1 MKKILLLAAAAIM
14 AVGMMQAKTAD
25 ELRIYLNPGH
35 GSFGSN
41 DRPMNTIGHPNTTQ
55 LTDTFGF
62 YEGRG
67 TLPRAFGLG
76 ETLVKMGVKRENIVY
91 SRLTNGPWPKDN
103 GEDAEKYNRN
113 LADICEEVE
122 AGNFDMFI
130 SSHSN
135 AATDG
140 TTTNYPLTL
149 FRGYNN
155 GKTGDAG
162 YNGNAVEGSYAM
174 AMATWGPHW
183 MNELDPTSHYSM
195 TSPNVQGDI
204 SFYGSYSTSTRSNG
218 KQYAGYLGVLKHGTP
233 GYLLEGFFHT
243 YQPARHRALNFDYD
257 RQEGRRE
264 ARGVG
269 NYFGLTP
276 LSTGDIMGSVR
287 DMHEK
292 IQENLYSYAPGTY
305 DQWLP
310 LNGAEVTL
318 SKNGSVIKTYTCDN
332 EYNGIFVFEDLEPGV
347 YTLNVTHDGYKALG
361 NFIEDKTIDATNTIE
376 PTSVNITVKA
386 NETVY
391 SKLFLEKE
399 DYEPVFDAFV
409 NYPEP
414 ELPGYMG
421 LADSYTFTGETTA
434 NFNIAGKVTSVA
446 QIADTTFI
454 LSNEG
459 LTPHIYMVNSKTQ
472 ELIKELSVNGI
483 VDESEDNLGFLSPL
497 YALTTTADQKLVG
510 VSRTLNQFSA
520 AYVDAGYKRNT
531 ARVYIWNDFNSDP
544 SLWFST
550 QNAGNYYRA
559 VVGDAIAVN
568 GPSTDCN
575 VLILA
580 QNRGARPWNLR
591 LVHAAMID
599 GQLAG
604 SIFHDNLY
612 NGTVN
617 GGNIKGNIFGDV
629 MLEGTHYQLAV
640 SPNGDEKTILA
651 GQGFYKESD
660 EAEAVAVKRMIE
672 FTTPVASA
680 GNPSNV
686 KELPESD
693 IVLYGANFFKFAGKS
708 VMIAPYATDGA
719 VKGIKLFDIT
729 DGVQNAKTIE
739 VKGGDLTAGGNSAP
753 LRAPA
758 DGTSNYSAATS
769 SVTDA
774 DINAYLTIDNDVTK
788 FIAKADEQPGVKG
801 IFAYNL
807 KSHGNEN
814 KDWTFSFD
822 ANSDANE
829 AFITLYDM
837 ESGEEVGTLPLTDVK
852 EGANEF
858 TFASEE
864 LPGEDGQRM
873 NWDVTLK
880 GNNIPTIAILN
891 DLSTGEYTYTAGT
904 QMFAAI
910 DNSPESDYFGR
921 IYASTRLG
929 SGVSTNGMWAYDQQW
944 NRINSS
950 VLNGGQTFGSPYR
963 LDVDAEG
970 FVYLPDWGDPHS
982 GVYVVDP
989 SNLEGPMNQFFMG
1002 TRAAS
1007 GLFKNADDEIIGSSS
1022 TAISIV
1028 GSGAETKAYIHA
1040 EDNSNDVAVYQLG
1053 QADGSILREW
1063 SEAPTWLGIGAKLA
1077 NGNVNLKGDLEHG
1090 GVWVSQIRGAGNN
1103 AAGVPSLMFVTDDG
1117 TIQFN
1122 SGSDLK
1128 DLNGSMGGGF
1138 AISRD
1143 GSTLAIHNGSAEVE
1157 FFDIIWDGNK
1167 PIVTPKGYSFKSD
1180 VRRADG
1186 SSHNNYMY
1194 QMQFDWGGNLVC
1206 TGSRMGIYSMPTDN
1220 NQNTTPAKKA
1230 LIVRKGRTTGVN
1242 AVADAQRVKIVVTPN
1257 PTSGLATVK
1266 GVEVTDLKVYNLNG
1280 ALVARSNNES
1290 VDLSNLA
1297 AGVYL
1302 IKVNGGEAVRVIK
1315 K

>member
-287 DMHEK
+287 DMHEV
-292 IQENLYSYAPGTY
+292 IQDNNYHYATGTY
-305 DQWLP
+305 DKWMP
-310 LNGAEVTL
+310 LNGAVVTL
-318 SKNGSVIKTYTCDN
+318 LKNGNVVATYTCDN
-332 EYNGIFVFEDLEPGV
+332 EYNGIFVFEDLEPGA
-347 YTLNVTHDGYKALG
+347 YTLNVTHEGYKPLG
-361 NFIEDKTIDATNTIE
+361 EYTVDKTTGSTNTIE
-376 PTSVNITVKA
+376 PTSINITVKA

-399 DYEPVFDAFV
+399 DYEPQFEAFE

-414 ELPGYMG
+414 NQPEYLK
-421 LADSYTFTGETTA
+421 LADEYIFTGKNTA
-434 NFNIAGKVTSVA
+434 GIEMEGVVKDMVQLGDSAIF
-446 QIADTTFI
+446 
-454 LSNEG
+454 LSNNG
-459 LTPHIYMVNSKTQ
+459 LIPHLYLVNSKTQ
-472 ELIKELSVNGI
+472 ELVRELSVEGLYSE
-483 VDESEDNLGFLSPL
+483 ESAGFYSPL
-497 YALTTTADQKLVG
+497 NAIALTADHKLVG
-510 VSRTLNQFSA
+510 VNSCRNQSDPTR
-520 AYVDAGYKRNT
+520 VDEGYTRGT
-531 ARVYIWNDFNSDP
+531 MRLYIWDDLDSNPREWATSQ
-544 SLWFST
+544 LG
-550 QNAGNYYRA
+550 GNYYR
-559 VVGDAIAVN
+559 GDMGYTLAVN
-568 GPSTDCN
+568 GASDNCMVVTTAVTSSD
-575 VLILA
+575 
-580 QNRGARPWNLR
+580 ARSMRFQTLY
-591 LVHAAMID
+591 MID
-599 GQLAG
+599 DQLA
-604 SIFHDNLY
+604 SVNFDNANKADGFTAL
-612 NGTVN
+612 N
-617 GGNIKGNIFGDV
+617 FGDPAQGGY
-629 MLEGTHYQLAV
+629 MHLALNPV
-640 SPNGDEKTILA
+640 DETKYVIGGSNGKYFD
-651 GQGFYKESD
+651 
-660 EAEAVAVKRMIE
+660 
-672 FTTPVASA
+672 FTLPTTSA
-680 GNPSNV
+680 GVPTNV
-686 KELPESD
+686 KELSSEFE
-693 IVLYGANFFKFAGKS
+693 LKGAFQFFKYAHHCL
-708 VMIAPYATDGA
+708 MIAPYAQEGV
-719 VKGIKLFDIT
+719 VKGIRLLDIT
-729 DGVQNAKTIE
+729 DGIDNATLIKT
-739 VKGGDLTAGGNSAP
+739 KNSDLTESGNAP
-753 LRAPA
+753 RRAPA
-758 DGTSNYSAATS
+758 DDANAYNRATATVAS
-769 SVTDA
+769 A
-774 DINAYLTIDNDVTK
+774 DIDAYLVDNANLTH
-788 FIAKADEQPGVKG
+788 FAAKADEQPGVKG

-1128 DLNGSMGGGF
+1128 DLTGSMGGGF